1 MGRFCK
7 FVWENRERPIK
18 SGKPSTIWA
27 INSSYSTNHSRP
39 FLAHRFSLGSSAFSP
54 QKQQKDIHYPV
65 HQGASKRKFKTKTNN
80 ISLRDSIWPCYLLQP
95 QNSLKAFKK
104 KKKKKKS
111 SPQLHTFIHWNL
123 CSERGKKKNLPVQRE
138 SKNDVVRASTSQK
151 LRPNHYHQNL
161 IRKPRQWPYQPLLFL
176 LFLQLFSLF
185 SFLQCLPPQLRLLCP
200 QLRPPSMAALRTRS
214 PHEARPGRLFASAFC
229 FLSLFSI
236 SKRVDSVFISL
247 ILSSEFIS
255 LGFCYC
261 YLFCL

>member
-1 MGRFCK
+1 ML
-7 FVWENRERPIK
+7 
-18 SGKPSTIWA
+18 S
-27 INSSYSTNHSRP
+27 
-39 FLAHRFSLGSSAFSP
+39 SSA
-54 QKQQKDIHYPV
+54 
-65 HQGASKRKFKTKTNN
+65 SKLSQ
-80 ISLRDSIWPCYLLQP
+80 SLQ
-95 QNSLKAFKK
+95 KK
-104 KKKKKKS
+104 KKKKIITS
-111 SPQLHTFIHWNL
+111 TSHFHTLKPLFR
-123 CSERGKKKNLPVQRE
+123 EGKKKNLPVQRE

-200 QLRPPSMAALRTRS
+200 QLRPPAMAALRTRS
-214 PHEARPGRLFASAFC
+214 THEARPGRLFASAFC
-229 FLSLFSI
+229 FLSFFSI

>member
-1 MGRFCK
+1 ML
-7 FVWENRERPIK
+7 
-18 SGKPSTIWA
+18 S
-27 INSSYSTNHSRP
+27 
-39 FLAHRFSLGSSAFSP
+39 SSA
-54 QKQQKDIHYPV
+54 
-65 HQGASKRKFKTKTNN
+65 SKLSQ
-80 ISLRDSIWPCYLLQP
+80 SLQ
-95 QNSLKAFKK
+95 KK
-104 KKKKKKS
+104 KKKKNHHLYFTLSYTETSVQRGKK
-111 SPQLHTFIHWNL
+111 
-123 CSERGKKKNLPVQRE
+123 KKKNLPVQRE